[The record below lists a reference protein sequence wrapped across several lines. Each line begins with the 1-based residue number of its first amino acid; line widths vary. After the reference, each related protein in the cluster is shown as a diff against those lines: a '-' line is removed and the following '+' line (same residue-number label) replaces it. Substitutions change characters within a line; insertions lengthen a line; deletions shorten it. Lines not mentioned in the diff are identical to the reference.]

1 MTDFEKL
8 AGENI
13 SSLIPYKP
21 GKPLKELE
29 RELGISE
36 AIKLASNE
44 NMMGVPEK
52 AKQAVKEHLDEM
64 NFYPLGDAFYLKKK
78 LARMLSV
85 SPERLIFGTGSNEII
100 ELLIRTF
107 TKEGESILSYFPSFS
122 VYGIIAKA
130 AGIECKWVPVKDDF
144 YVDFDKIKE
153 AMDESVRIVFLAN
166 PNNPTGT
173 YISAEQL
180 EDFIEYVDENTLIA
194 LDEAYVEYVDAPDF
208 PNTFKLLEKYPNLI
222 SMRTFSKAYGLA
234 GFRIGYA
241 IGHEKC
247 IDMLNRVRQP
257 FNVNMVAQI
266 AAEAAL
272 DDKDFLR
279 SSIKNNREGK
289 RYLYK
294 EFERLGLKYIETQ
307 SNFILVNVGDG
318 EEVFNKLLT
327 EGVIV
332 RFLGQALKEYVRV
345 TIGTPE
351 QNKIFI
357 DKLSKVL
364 EG

>member
-1 MTDFEKL
+1 
-8 AGENI
+8 
-13 SSLIPYKP
+13 
-21 GKPLKELE
+21 
-29 RELGISE
+29 
-36 AIKLASNE
+36 
-44 NMMGVPEK
+44 
-52 AKQAVKEHLDEM
+52 
-64 NFYPLGDAFYLKKK
+64 
-78 LARMLSV
+78 
-85 SPERLIFGTGSNEII
+85 
-100 ELLIRTF
+100 
-107 TKEGESILSYFPSFS
+107 
-122 VYGIIAKA
+122 
-130 AGIECKWVPVKDDF
+130 
-144 YVDFDKIKE
+144 
-153 AMDESVRIVFLAN
+153 
-166 PNNPTGT
+166 
-173 YISAEQL
+173 
-180 EDFIEYVDENTLIA
+180 
-194 LDEAYVEYVDAPDF
+194 
-208 PNTFKLLEKYPNLI
+208 
-222 SMRTFSKAYGLA
+222 
-234 GFRIGYA
+234 
-241 IGHEKC
+241 
-247 IDMLNRVRQP
+247 QP

-294 EFERLGLKYIETQ
+294 EFERLGLKYVETQ